1 VSLPPTLPDVDEPVD
16 KPFDGAPSAV
26 PQLHFRTLV
35 EAFAEGVYLVDPS
48 GICLYANPAVGE
60 MLGYDVEELVGAD
73 VHEAIHHSR
82 PDGSPYPRAECPL
95 FLCASAGVPSE
106 VTDQVLWRSDGTPLP
121 VEYRTRPVLA
131 DGRLTGGVVTFTDAT
146 ESRARMAELMGIVDT
161 AGDAF
166 LRIDYNGEITGWNRA
181 ATTMLGWTAQEVLG
195 RYVVSALAPGRHR
208 ADYANRLRELQE
220 TPAQEFPLGPV
231 ETVARHRDGREVTVE
246 LTIGR
251 MRRANRSTYHAFL
264 RDVTERQAAARSLE
278 ESETLHRLLAEQS
291 SDLISRHTPNGRFL
305 YVSPVSEDLLG
316 LTGEDL
322 LGRRVRELAHPDDVD
337 RLDGISARGLRVD
350 ERAEVTLRLR
360 HRDGH
365 WVSVESVL
373 SALVAEDGTRQIQAQ
388 TRNITD
394 RQVREAAIEQASRL
408 EALGRLSAGLSH
420 EINTPIQFVGD
431 NTRFLAE
438 ACQDLLGV
446 VLLYRDLLAAPD
458 SGSLAERQQ
467 RAREAEDSYEVDY
480 LQAEIPS
487 AIRQTL
493 EGVER
498 VATIVRAMRAFS
510 HPGQVDQA
518 EADVNEALRATLTVA
533 HHRVSPVADV
543 QLQLAPLPL
552 VRCNV
557 TDLNQA
563 FLNLVVNAVDAIE
576 ETGQPGSITVATAED
591 GEHVTVAITDTGTGI
606 PDQVLPKIF
615 DPFFSTKEVGA
626 GSGQGLALVRAIVQE
641 GHQGTVVVDSCPGS
655 GSTFTVRLP
664 VAGVPQPG

>member
-1 VSLPPTLPDVDEPVD
+1 VSLPPTSPDVDEPVD
-16 KPFDGAPSAV
+16 GALSAV

-35 EAFAEGVYLVDPS
+35 EAFAEGVYLVDTS

-60 MLGYDVEELVGAD
+60 MLGYDVEELVGTD
-73 VHEAIHHSR
+73 IHEAIHHSR

-95 FLCASAGVPSE
+95 YLGASAGVPCE

-121 VEYRTRPVLA
+121 VEYRTRPIRA
-131 DGRLTGGVVTFTDAT
+131 DGRLAGGVVTFTDAT
-146 ESRARMAELMGIVDT
+146 ESRARTAELMGIVDT

-166 LRIDYNGEITGWNRA
+166 LRIDDNGEITGWNQA
-181 ATTMLGWTAQEVLG
+181 ATTMLGWKAQQVLG
-195 RYVVSALAPGRHR
+195 RFVMSALAPTRYR
-208 ADYANRLRELQE
+208 SEYTRRLHVLRE
-220 TPAQEFPLGPV
+220 TPARAFPLGPI
-231 ETVARHRDGREVTVE
+231 ELVARHEDGRELAVE

-251 MRRANRSTYHAFL
+251 MRRAGRSTYHTFL
-264 RDVTERQAAARSLE
+264 RDVTVRQAAARSLE
-278 ESETLHRLLAEQS
+278 ESEALHRLLTEQS
-291 SDLISRHTPNGRFL
+291 SDLISRHTPDGRFL

-316 LTGEDL
+316 LTAEDL
-322 LGRRVRELAHPDDVD
+322 LGRRVRELAHPEDVD
-337 RLDGISARGLRVD
+337 TLDGITAGGLHVH
-350 ERAEVTLRLR
+350 ERAEVTVRLR

-373 SALVAEDGTRQIQAQ
+373 SALIAEDGTTQIQAQ

-467 RAREAEDSYEVDY
+467 RAREAEERYEIDY
-480 LQAEIPS
+480 LEAEIPS
-487 AIRQTL
+487 AIQQTL

-518 EADVNEALRATLTVA
+518 DADLNEALRATLTVA
-533 HHRVSPVADV
+533 NHRVSKVADV
-543 QLQLAPLPL
+543 QLQLAALPL

-576 ETGQPGSITVATAED
+576 ETGQRGSITLATAED
-591 GEHVTVAITDTGTGI
+591 GEHVTVSISDTGTGI
-606 PDQVLPKIF
+606 PDDVLPKIF
-615 DPFFSTKEVGA
+615 DPFFTTKEVGG

-641 GHQGTVVVDSCPGS
+641 GHQGTVVVDSRPGS

-664 VAGVPQPG
+664 VAGVPQPS

>member
-1 VSLPPTLPDVDEPVD
+1 MAPSSSFPDVHAPV
-16 KPFDGAPSAV
+16 GETSSLAT
-26 PQLHFRTLV
+26 QLDFRALV
-35 EAFAEGVYLVDPS
+35 EAFAEGVYLVDTS
-48 GICLYANPAVGE
+48 GICIYANPAVGE
-60 MLGYDVEELVGAD
+60 MLGYDVAELVGTD
-73 VHEAIHHSR
+73 IHEAIHHSR

-95 FLCASAGVPSE
+95 YLCASAGVPCE

-131 DGRLTGGVVTFTDAT
+131 DGRLAGAVVTFTDAT
-146 ESRARMAELMGIVDT
+146 ESRARMAELVGIVDT

-166 LRIDYNGEITGWNRA
+166 LRIDDNGEITGWNQA
-181 ATTMLGWTAQEVLG
+181 ATTMLGWTAHQVLG
-195 RYVVSALAPGRHR
+195 RFVMSALAPTRYRGEYTR
-208 ADYANRLRELQE
+208 RLHVLQE
-220 TPAQEFPLGPV
+220 TPARAFPLGPI
-231 ETVARHRDGREVTVE
+231 ELVARHRDGRELAVE

-251 MRRANRSTYHAFL
+251 MGRAGRSTYHTFL

-278 ESETLHRLLAEQS
+278 ESEVLHRLLAEQS
-291 SDLISRHTPNGRFL
+291 SDLISRHTPDGCFL

-316 LTGEDL
+316 LTAEEL
-322 LGRRVRELAHPDDVD
+322 LGHRVQELAHPDDVD
-337 RLDGISARGLRVD
+337 TLDGISAGSLQVH

-373 SALVAEDGTRQIQAQ
+373 SALIAEDGTRQIQAQ

-431 NTRFLAE
+431 NARFLAE

-467 RAREAEDSYEVDY
+467 RAREAEERYEVDY

-493 EGVER
+493 EGVDR

-518 EADVNEALRATLTVA
+518 GADLNEALRATLTVA
-533 HHRVSPVADV
+533 RHRVSPVADV
-543 QLQLAPLPL
+543 QLQLAALPL

-557 TDLNQA
+557 TDLSQA

-576 ETGQPGSITVATAED
+576 ETGQRGTIAAATSVD
-591 GEHVTVAITDTGTGI
+591 GEHVTVSISDTGAGI
-606 PDQVLPKIF
+606 PEGVLPKIF
-615 DPFFSTKEVGA
+615 DPFFTTKEVGG

-641 GHQGTVVVDSCPGS
+641 GHQGTVVVDSHPGS

-664 VAGVPQPG
+664 VAGVSQPS